1 MSRQIA
7 AIVAGTCLPA
17 VLLFLVCAIK
27 GMRRF
32 GALGLW
38 LVGCGVVFAHMKQVF
53 VMLHPRPW
61 QGSGLRRPRVEKTPF
76 PSASTL
82 TQLIRSRR
90 TVYAFRPERAR
101 QGVSSGCAKVEA

>member
-1 MSRQIA
+1 MPRQIV

-38 LVGCGVVFAHMKQVF
+38 LCGWGLVFVHMMQVF
-53 VMLHPRPW
+53 EMLHPPAAEWR
-61 QGSGLRRPRVEKTPF
+61 RVEGTARGEQPPRGKDPLGVDRDTADPFTPYR
-76 PSASTL
+76 L
-82 TQLIRSRR
+82 R
-90 TVYAFRPERAR
+90 V
-101 QGVSSGCAKVEA
+101 

>member
-1 MSRQIA
+1 MPRQIV

-38 LVGCGVVFAHMKQVF
+38 LVGWGLVFAHMKQVF
-53 VMLHPRPW
+53 VMLHPPAAE
-61 QGSGLRRPRVEKTPF
+61 RRRVEVRGKDPLGVDPDTADPF
-76 PSASTL
+76 APYRL
-82 TQLIRSRR
+82 R
-90 TVYAFRPERAR
+90 V
-101 QGVSSGCAKVEA
+101 